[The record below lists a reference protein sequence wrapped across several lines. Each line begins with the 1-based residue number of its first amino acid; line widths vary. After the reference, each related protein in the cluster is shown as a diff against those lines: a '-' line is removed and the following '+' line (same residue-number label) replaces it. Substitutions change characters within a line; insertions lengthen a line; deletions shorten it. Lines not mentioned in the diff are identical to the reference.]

1 MGSNKKKHWFVSPTG
16 HMFYAFKFLKQ
27 WRFVGKD
34 TFVIKEKAKIG
45 AMKKYVSSVFGFDY
59 LGYM

>member
-1 MGSNKKKHWFVSPTG
+1 MVTNKKKHWFVSPTG

-34 TFVIKEKAKIG
+34 TWVIKEKPDIAS
-45 AMKKYVSSVFGFDY
+45 MKKYVAKTFGFEY
-59 LGYM
+59 VGYM